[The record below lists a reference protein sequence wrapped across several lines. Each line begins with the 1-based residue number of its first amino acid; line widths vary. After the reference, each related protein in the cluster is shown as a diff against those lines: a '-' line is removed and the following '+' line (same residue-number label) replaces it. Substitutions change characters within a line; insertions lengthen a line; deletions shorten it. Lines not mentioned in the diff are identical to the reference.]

1 MTSVPNAIAAIE
13 SALGEMRAL
22 YARLDAELAPYVRP
36 CRADGECCRFG
47 PGKPVLYLTFLE
59 AAMML
64 ASGRDTEPSPDSP
77 NACPYLDGG
86 RCGIRER
93 RALGCRTFFCDSIF
107 EEQRCLIH
115 EKFLREIRTVEAKF
129 QVPHFYRPL
138 AEALREAARLC
149 RS

>member
-1 MTSVPNAIAAIE
+1 MTSVPDLIAALE
-13 SALGEMRAL
+13 PALGEMGSL

-64 ASGRDTEPSPDSP
+64 ASGRDIKPSPESP
-77 NACPYLDGG
+77 DACPCLDGG

-93 RALGCRTFFCDSIF
+93 RALGCRTFFCDRLF

-115 EKFLREIRTVEAKF
+115 EKFLREIRAVEAKF
-129 QVPHFYRPL
+129 QVPRFYLPL
-138 AEALREAARLC
+138 AAALREAAGLC